1 MNWIGGGEGTFVAG
15 VFKHYGC
22 LRLTEM
28 TVLFKMWKE
37 NDEHLNN
44 FNIEVEQLLEL
55 FGRVGWQPGRSP
67 KTAEVGQNCHK
78 TSFENK

>member
-1 MNWIGGGEGTFVAG
+1 MAG

-44 FNIEVEQLLEL
+44 FNIEVKELLEL
-55 FGRVGWQPGRSP
+55 FGRVG
-67 KTAEVGQNCHK
+67 
-78 TSFENK
+78 